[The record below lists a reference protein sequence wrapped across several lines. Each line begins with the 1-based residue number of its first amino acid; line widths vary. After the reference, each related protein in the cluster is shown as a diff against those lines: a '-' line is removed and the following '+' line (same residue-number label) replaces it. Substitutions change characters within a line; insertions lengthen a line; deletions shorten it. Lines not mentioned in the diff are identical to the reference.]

1 MPISADGR
9 IQWLDRYGFG
19 QHTNTIYNSVP
30 SGPGGKRGKKGEI
43 EEQENK
49 EPEEENMEE
58 VVEEDEEAVETAAA
72 MRGGRDSNNNV
83 KRRQQRWQQKLW
95 QRWRMRK
102 KWSTDLQFQ
111 LSTETL
117 YSIVD
122 RGVIVASCY
131 C

>member
-19 QHTNTIYNSVP
+19 QHTKTIYNSVP

-72 MRGGRDSNNNV
+72 MRGGRDSNKEAATMAAEAMAEVENEKEMVNRFTISAV
-83 KRRQQRWQQKLW
+83 N
-95 QRWRMRK
+95 
-102 KWSTDLQFQ
+102 SNSFQ
-111 LSTETL
+111 
-117 YSIVD
+117 
-122 RGVIVASCY
+122 Y